1 MASGIVTDDALLHP
15 LLGVLRLLGNTD
27 LAIVQ
32 FRSAIEYKIAPFTIE
47 PGAVSQ
53 PVLAVGFPA
62 GAEVGALAV
71 TRASFRCCYPNLC
84 LKVIAWAIQMRL
96 KSV

>member
-1 MASGIVTDDALLHP
+1 MVTDDDLLYP
-15 LLGVLRLLGNTD
+15 LLGVLRLLGDID

-32 FRSAIEYKIAPFTIE
+32 FRSASEYKIASFSIE
-47 PGAVSQ
+47 AGAVSE
-53 PVLAVGFPA
+53 PMLAVGFPA

-71 TRASFRCCYPNLC
+71 TRASFRCCDPNLC